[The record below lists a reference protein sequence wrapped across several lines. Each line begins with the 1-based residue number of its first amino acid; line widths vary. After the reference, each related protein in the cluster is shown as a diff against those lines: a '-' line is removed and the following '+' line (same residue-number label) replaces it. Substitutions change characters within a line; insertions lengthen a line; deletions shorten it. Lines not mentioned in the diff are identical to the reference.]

1 MEEGNEGRNRGV
13 LVKQINYIRREKY
26 LIFLPIDRRKEREGK
41 EGEARR
47 KRNIHDCMAMPRKQ
61 LLGLLKRAKYVRVCV
76 CARGVHDT
84 VSVVLVSSHSASSRV
99 IHVKK

>member
-41 EGEARR
+41 EGEKEAEYSRLHGDATKAASGSIEAGEIR
-47 KRNIHDCMAMPRKQ
+47 
-61 LLGLLKRAKYVRVCV
+61 
-76 CARGVHDT
+76 
-84 VSVVLVSSHSASSRV
+84 VSVCMRARCA
-99 IHVKK
+99 